1 MRYKYIGFILTILL
15 VLSSPLIAQIA
26 DEITDI
32 PNTSKREEI
41 QRYAGFED
49 LPLMY
54 LTLGSDSFLSVNM
67 DKSFVDIGYVFLI
80 FLPLLLIWKKTQ
92 TKALQWAIALFSFG
106 FLLLISLPSAIYNY
120 HDLTIGKLSEYLEN
134 YSYHPN
140 PVQRGAEK
148 IVHSFVGLTGPPY
161 EKIVLWMRSWKT
173 PYGKWTYPFLI
184 FTFLGFLWIIWL
196 LLKNKSKK
204 IQFLVL
210 TFLLVGFLWIL
221 FSSGIFWYGL
231 ALFPIS
237 ILLLLY
243 GWDKMELWNKNLL
256 LIFIIIQIALQLP
269 YRYARYYDTDRSNG
283 LPLESA
289 VSAYQ
294 TRQIDQVQYISLLTD
309 LPPKLLNYLNQD
321 LSSKIYRTGTNLH
334 FFILQNDKRV
344 FEDNQFGRLEY
355 FFGKNETFR
364 SFLKEKGFRFVIL
377 DLAMGS
383 LDTTPE
389 QSLKSKQEK
398 AVELLRETQGLR
410 LLYTD
415 RVIVD
420 EATGS
425 SLQNLGNKESKVIR
439 KGKLAIFE
447 VL

>member
-1 MRYKYIGFILTILL
+1 
-15 VLSSPLIAQIA
+15 LS
-26 DEITDI
+26 
-32 PNTSKREEI
+32 
-41 QRYAGFED
+41 
-49 LPLMY
+49 
-54 LTLGSDSFLSVNM
+54 
-67 DKSFVDIGYVFLI
+67 
-80 FLPLLLIWKKTQ
+80 
-92 TKALQWAIALFSFG
+92 
-106 FLLLISLPSAIYNY
+106 
-120 HDLTIGKLSEYLEN
+120 
-134 YSYHPN
+134 
-140 PVQRGAEK
+140 
-148 IVHSFVGLTGPPY
+148 
-161 EKIVLWMRSWKT
+161 
-173 PYGKWTYPFLI
+173 
-184 FTFLGFLWIIWL
+184 
-196 LLKNKSKK
+196 
-204 IQFLVL
+204 
-210 TFLLVGFLWIL
+210 
-221 FSSGIFWYGL
+221 
-231 ALFPIS
+231 LFPIS

-364 SFLKEKGFRFVIL
+364 RFLKEKGFRFVIL

-425 SLQNLGNKESKVIR
+425 SQQNLGNKESKVIR